1 MDIDLDI
8 NNYQFDDILKLF
20 KLEYNFT
27 KDDLRSAKKIVLKTH
42 PDKSNLDKDYFLF
55 FSKAYKI
62 LYSIYEIREGTNKK
76 KDYDKDYLYNKED
89 EKFLEDFKNNP
100 NFNKLFNEQF
110 ERHNLDTLSKTEG
123 YGDWLKSDE
132 NINTDKV
139 SKNNMNEYINN
150 KKKELSA
157 ILPINMIDDIG
168 NNSYTNLVD
177 SKIDNYC
184 SDVFSGLQFEDLKKA
199 HTETVIPVT
208 EQDGK
213 HYMNKT
219 LEGYQNERAQ
229 QNIVP
234 LAETDARNILNNKR
248 LNENKD
254 DINRLYQYVK
264 EDENLKII
272 NNNLMSTFKRLT

>member
-1 MDIDLDI
+1 MNIDLDI
-8 NNYQFDDILKLF
+8 NNYQFNDILNLF

-76 KDYDKDYLYNKED
+76 KDYDKDSLYNKED
-89 EKFLEDFKNNP
+89 ENFLEDFKNNP

-110 ERHNLDTLSKTEG
+110 ERHNLDKLSKTEG

-157 ILPINMIDDIG
+157 ILPINMIHDIG

-177 SKIDNYC
+177 NKIDNYC
-184 SDVFSGLQFEDLKKA
+184 SDVFSTLQFEDLKKA

-213 HYMNKT
+213 NYMNKT

-234 LAETDARNILNNKR
+234 FAETDARNLLNNKR
-248 LNENKD
+248 LNDNKD